1 MKHNSSHFNVILV
14 AIVALSALF
23 VFRIASPQPPVALS
37 APVPSDSAKTA
48 ADPQQYPVMDAI
60 ANKIVQKY
68 QTATCEQL
76 WQEKAQAKNK
86 PKSQQEQ
93 EAIGI
98 LRNDQ
103 QMRAAFI
110 NKIAAPIANKMFE
123 CGMIP

>member
-1 MKHNSSHFNVILV
+1 MKTRSNLLNVVLI
-14 AIVALSALF
+14 AIVALSIL
-23 VFRIASPQPPVALS
+23 VLSRLASPDASAARPAPS
-37 APVPSDSAKTA
+37 APSAPE
-48 ADPQQYPVMDAI
+48 PQQYPVMDAI

-86 PKSQQEQ
+86 PKSAQEQ
-93 EAIGI
+93 EAINI
-98 LRNDQ
+98 LRNDP